1 MCCRC
6 QSTPVQCCICRK
18 FLTLL
23 DFLLENLTVQ
33 LENRQS
39 SWENFANM
47 NSFPDI
53 NRVVYFTL
61 ELAFTA
67 IDINEADLES
77 LNSITV
83 LFFLRSLQLSILVS
97 IESTTVFYLWEI
109 SLLFF
114 FLAKGSTTFKSS
126 SLFFDSG
133 FRQVQSR
140 KGHFC
145 LVFLF
150 SFCTRVECYHGA
162 GRAKK
167 IL

>member
-1 MCCRC
+1 
-6 QSTPVQCCICRK
+6 
-18 FLTLL
+18 
-23 DFLLENLTVQ
+23 
-33 LENRQS
+33 
-39 SWENFANM
+39 M

-109 SLLFF
+109 SLFF

-126 SLFFDSG
+126 SLFLIQAFDKCK
-133 FRQVQSR
+133 VE
-140 KGHFC
+140 
-145 LVFLF
+145 
-150 SFCTRVECYHGA
+150 RV
-162 GRAKK
+162 
-167 IL
+167 IFV

>member
-1 MCCRC
+1 
-6 QSTPVQCCICRK
+6 
-18 FLTLL
+18 
-23 DFLLENLTVQ
+23 
-33 LENRQS
+33 
-39 SWENFANM
+39 M

-126 SLFFDSG
+126 SLFLIQAFDKCK
-133 FRQVQSR
+133 VE
-140 KGHFC
+140 
-145 LVFLF
+145 
-150 SFCTRVECYHGA
+150 RV
-162 GRAKK
+162 
-167 IL
+167 IFV